1 MYLTHAQF
9 IEYQELRRRYG
20 QHRLSSNE
28 IEATWGMQLEDPH
41 VPKDVVE
48 GQARIRVGL
57 WTEFYDQASTHQ
69 VFRAIKMKEDT
80 MATYGSIDN
89 MSRIGLAAERNQARS
104 QDEDEGRLRRQA
116 SENFD
121 AVDKGSAA
129 KSAFIHC
136 SRTEGGARSSN
147 SG

>member
-1 MYLTHAQF
+1 
-9 IEYQELRRRYG
+9 
-20 QHRLSSNE
+20 
-28 IEATWGMQLEDPH
+28 MQLEDPH

-104 QDEDEGRLRRQA
+104 QDEDEGRLRRQI
-116 SENFD
+116 FD

-129 KSAFIHC
+129 SAFIHC
-136 SRTEGGARSSN
+136 SRTDWGARSSN

>member
-9 IEYQELRRRYG
+9 IEYQEHRRRYG

-69 VFRAIKMKEDT
+69 VFRAISMKEDT
-80 MATYGSIDN
+80 MATYGSID
-89 MSRIGLAAERNQARS
+89 MPRIGLAAERNQARS

-121 AVDKGSAA
+121 AVDDKGSAA

-136 SRTEGGARSSN
+136 SRTDWGARSSN